1 MLISARPCC
10 VSGHTT
16 DIMAETNGK
25 RLSKTPF
32 SVRILAQ
39 VSLLVA
45 LEIVLSRF
53 LSINTQVVKIGF
65 AFVPVVICAA
75 AYGPLWAAVAAALG
89 DLIGAILFPVGPF
102 MPGITLTAFL
112 RGAVLGFA
120 YYGLEVKV
128 KSARFWM
135 RNAGTVVFNAV
146 VFSLLLNSFWLGLL
160 YSKGFVYFFTSRI
173 LQEAILIPVH
183 IVVNPLIVR
192 FVSQMR
198 KSGVID
204 SEYIGDEAVSWRKIS
219 ASILLGCLMV
229 SLTVGFTGLLVARN
243 LKSAITET
251 SQTSVPGDF
260 LDKEEA
266 AAYLKLTAD
275 KISELLDNG
284 ELEGTYAE
292 LDGQIIFD
300 RAALGK
306 WMAAKIAAGAVD

>member
-1 MLISARPCC
+1 M
-10 VSGHTT
+10 
-16 DIMAETNGK
+16 
-25 RLSKTPF
+25 
-32 SVRILAQ
+32 Q

-75 AYGPLWAAVAAALG
+75 AYGPLWAGVAAALA

-128 KSARFWM
+128 KSSRFWL

-146 VFSLLLNSFWLGLL
+146 VFSLLLNSFWLSLI
-160 YSKGFVYFFTSRI
+160 YTKGFVYFFTSRI
-173 LQEAILIPVH
+173 LQEAILIPIH
-183 IVVNPLIVR
+183 IAVNPLLVR

-198 KSGVID
+198 KSGIIESKYV
-204 SEYIGDEAVSWRKIS
+204 GDEAVSWRKIS

-229 SLTVGFTGLLVARN
+229 SLTVGSTGLLVSRS
-243 LKSAITET
+243 LKSAISEA
-251 SQTSVPGDF
+251 SEQTTVPGDF
-260 LDKEEA
+260 LDEDEA
-266 AAYLKLTAD
+266 AAYLKMTEEKLSKLID
-275 KISELLDNG
+275 SG

-292 LDGQIIFD
+292 LDGQVIFD
-300 RAALGK
+300 RAALGR
-306 WMAAKIAAGAVD
+306 WMTEKIAAGAVD